1 MHTLF
6 TRTVASLILISLL
19 ALAGCA
25 AGTNGT
31 GTTTGSSTGP
41 NPGSTPSGTQTD
53 IPAEG
58 EPLASGT
65 PVMYEFYSDT

>member
-1 MHTLF
+1 MRILF
-6 TRTVASLILISLL
+6 ARTVASLILISLL

-25 AGTNGT
+25 TGTSGT
-31 GTTTGSSTGP
+31 GNTTGGSTGS
-41 NPGSTPSGTQTD
+41 NPGSAPTGTQD
-53 IPAEG
+53 GIPAEG